1 MLSGELYTIRG
12 DGIPKEMGGGDG
24 ARFCLIDRLAT
35 GLLGGAGVGGGA
47 VAGTGGCG
55 GRGGQTVEEAG

>member
-12 DGIPKEMGGGDG
+12 DGTPKEMGGGDG
-24 ARFCLIDRLAT
+24 ARVCLIDRPAT
-35 GLLGGAGVGGGA
+35 GLLGGGGA

-55 GRGGQTVEEAG
+55 GRGGQTVEGAG